1 MFNGSSLNSF
11 VGALGWW
18 EGENESQE
26 AGKRSQSLRYA
37 GTEPALVCCTITDE
51 EPE

>member
-18 EGENESQE
+18 EGENKSQE
-26 AGKRSQSLRYA
+26 AGKWSESLRYA
-37 GTEPALVCCTITDE
+37 ATAPALVCCNITDD